1 MDLDVHEKICV
12 EAIKSWATQHGDE
25 PFSCH
30 ALESVSLEMRNK
42 KNKAVFTTTME
53 LLKEKGLVTRTEQD
67 RKPYMVKPKQKIM
80 LIAVLEKAKT
90 WVDEAAEAIE
100 MYGHIWPSVNWDF
113 ELKKCQAGK
122 DRDVWMHW
130 FRRARLPALLH
141 DRFFI
146 DGLNRNGKEKSRVPP
161 YCGWEGSPVD
171 VLN

>member
-1 MDLDVHEKICV
+1 MHEKICV

-30 ALESVSLEMRNK
+30 ALESVSLEMKKRSNK
-42 KNKAVFTTTME
+42 LVFSATME
-53 LLKEKGLVTRTEQD
+53 SLKEKGLVTPSEHGK
-67 RKPYMVKPKQKIM
+67 KPYIVNSKQKIM
-80 LIAVLEKAKT
+80 LIAVLEAAKT

-100 MYGHIWPSVNWDF
+100 KYGHMWPSVNWDF

-146 DGLNRNGKEKSRVPP
+146 DGLNRHGKEKSRVPP